1 MESKSIEDMTKLEN
15 SHFKGLIEKASDS
28 KKIELLAQWALCEFD
43 LFYSRFQVITESA
56 KTAFESRDYQASLTI
71 SEKRLSLY
79 SDSMYKLG
87 ENLSEAFSP
96 ISWDQGLWE
105 VIEEKYR
112 QLVKNRYEGD
122 LAIAYIHSVRR
133 ALLLGEWSPVEY
145 SFDVPSKAN
154 KNYSYFLFETF
165 RAETIT
171 TELLLDILSVP
182 GFNVQYRE
190 LNVDAMLAAQRVKDD
205 LDYRFSTYKIQK
217 IEVIKG
223 EFYRNRGAYI
233 VGRIVLDKLS
243 NVPLVIALLNE
254 EKGIYVDAILTS
266 ESATFNIFS
275 TTRAN
280 FHVNNEYYHEL
291 SEFLHSIIPK
301 RTLGLSYS
309 TIGFN
314 HFGKVAVME
323 ELKEELLSNDGKF
336 DFAIGFKGTVAI
348 GFQSRQSGY
357 NLKVIRNSPT
367 EQYKWGMF
375 EGVPSVLEKYS
386 RVHVINR
393 TGSMLDNIIFYRVK
407 LERIWF
413 SDALLEELLKEAS
426 ECVTLKDNFLFFRHL
441 IVQRRLTPLPVYLE
455 TSSQAESEAAVIN
468 LGHCIKNNMAA
479 NIFNKDLDARNYGVG
494 VFGGVYLFDYDALE
508 KFTEVK
514 IRTNQNQFEGE
525 EEIPD
530 WFFEDGVVFLPEE
543 IESGLRI
550 PSRSLRRLFRE
561 VHGDLLKV
569 DYYERIQEEL
579 RLGKVPSVRVY
590 PERYQIKKEVKA
602 KHYSSN

>member
-1 MESKSIEDMTKLEN
+1 MESKSIRDMTKLEN

-56 KTAFESRDYQASLTI
+56 KTAFETRDYQASLII
-71 SEKRLSLY
+71 SKKRLSLY

-87 ENLSEAFSP
+87 ENLSDAFSP
-96 ISWDQGLWE
+96 ISRDQGLWE

-112 QLVKNRYEGD
+112 QLVRNRYEGD
-122 LAIAYIHSVRR
+122 LALAYIHSVRR
-133 ALLLGEWSPVEY
+133 ALLLGEWSPVDY

-154 KNYSYFLFETF
+154 KNYSDFLFETF
-165 RAETIT
+165 HTEAIT
-171 TELLLDILSVP
+171 TDLLLDILRVP

-190 LNVDAMLAAQRVKDD
+190 LKVDAMLAAQRVKGD
-205 LDYRFSTYKIQK
+205 LDDRFSTYKIQK

-233 VGRIVLDKLS
+233 VGRIVLDNLP

-266 ESATFNIFS
+266 ESAAFNIFS

-413 SDALLEELLKEAS
+413 TNALLEELLNEAS
-426 ECVTLKDNFLFFRHL
+426 ECVTLQGNFLFFRHL

-525 EEIPD
+525 EEIPE

-561 VHGDLLKV
+561 VHGDLLQV
-569 DYYERIQEEL
+569 GYYERIQEEL
-579 RLGKVPSVRVY
+579 RVGKVPSVRVY
-590 PERYQIKKEVKA
+590 PEQYQIKKKV
-602 KHYSSN
+602 

>member
-1 MESKSIEDMTKLEN
+1 MESKSIRDMTKLEN

-56 KTAFESRDYQASLTI
+56 KTAFETRDYQASLII
-71 SEKRLSLY
+71 SKKRLSLY

-87 ENLSEAFSP
+87 ENLSDAFSP
-96 ISWDQGLWE
+96 ISRDQGLWE

-112 QLVKNRYEGD
+112 QLVRNRYEGD
-122 LAIAYIHSVRR
+122 LALAYIHSVRR
-133 ALLLGEWSPVEY
+133 ALLLGEWSPIDY

-154 KNYSYFLFETF
+154 KNYSDFLFETF
-165 RAETIT
+165 HTEAIT
-171 TELLLDILSVP
+171 TDLLLDILRVP

-190 LNVDAMLAAQRVKDD
+190 LKVDAMLAAQRVKGD
-205 LDYRFSTYKIQK
+205 LDDRFSTYKIQK

-233 VGRIVLDKLS
+233 VGRIVLDNLS

-266 ESATFNIFS
+266 ESAAFNIFS

-413 SDALLEELLKEAS
+413 TNALLEELLNEAS
-426 ECVTLKDNFLFFRHL
+426 ECVTLQGNFLFFRHL

-525 EEIPD
+525 EEIPE

-561 VHGDLLKV
+561 VHGDLLQV
-569 DYYERIQEEL
+569 GYYERIQEEL
-579 RLGKVPSVRVY
+579 RVGKVPSVRVY
-590 PERYQIKKEVKA
+590 PEQYQIKKKV
-602 KHYSSN
+602 

>member
-1 MESKSIEDMTKLEN
+1 MTKLEN

-56 KTAFESRDYQASLTI
+56 KTAFETRDYQASLII
-71 SEKRLSLY
+71 SKKRLSLY

-87 ENLSEAFSP
+87 ENLSDAFSP
-96 ISWDQGLWE
+96 ISRDQGLWE

-112 QLVKNRYEGD
+112 QLVRNRYEGD
-122 LAIAYIHSVRR
+122 LALAYIHSVRR
-133 ALLLGEWSPVEY
+133 ALLLGEWSPVDY

-154 KNYSYFLFETF
+154 KNYSDFLFETF
-165 RAETIT
+165 HTEAIT
-171 TELLLDILSVP
+171 TDLLLDILRVP

-190 LNVDAMLAAQRVKDD
+190 LKVDAMLAAQRVKGD
-205 LDYRFSTYKIQK
+205 LDDRFSTYKIQK

-233 VGRIVLDKLS
+233 VGRIVLDNLS

-266 ESATFNIFS
+266 ESAAFNIFS

-375 EGVPSVLEKYS
+375 EGVSSVLEKYS

-413 SDALLEELLKEAS
+413 TNALLEELLNEAS
-426 ECVTLKDNFLFFRHL
+426 ECVTLQGNFLFFRHL

-525 EEIPD
+525 EEIPE

-561 VHGDLLKV
+561 VHGDLLQV
-569 DYYERIQEEL
+569 DYYERIQDEL
-579 RLGKVPSVRVY
+579 RVGKVPSVRVY
-590 PERYQIKKEVKA
+590 PERYQIKKKV
-602 KHYSSN
+602 

>member
-1 MESKSIEDMTKLEN
+1 MTKLEN

-56 KTAFESRDYQASLTI
+56 KTAFETRDYQASLTI
-71 SEKRLSLY
+71 SKKRLSLY

-87 ENLSEAFSP
+87 ENLSDAFSP
-96 ISWDQGLWE
+96 ISRDQGLWE

-112 QLVKNRYEGD
+112 QLVRNRYEGD
-122 LAIAYIHSVRR
+122 LALAYIHSVRR
-133 ALLLGEWSPVEY
+133 ALLLGEWSPVDY

-154 KNYSYFLFETF
+154 KNYSDFLFETF
-165 RAETIT
+165 HTEAIT
-171 TELLLDILSVP
+171 TDLLLDVLRVP

-190 LNVDAMLAAQRVKDD
+190 LKVDAMLAAQRVKGD
-205 LDYRFSTYKIQK
+205 LDDRFSTYKIQK

-233 VGRIVLDKLS
+233 VGRIVLDNLS

-266 ESATFNIFS
+266 ESAAFNIFS

-301 RTLGLSYS
+301 RSLGLAYS

-413 SDALLEELLKEAS
+413 TNALLEELLNEAS
-426 ECVTLKDNFLFFRHL
+426 ECVTLQGNFLFFRHL

-525 EEIPD
+525 EEIPE

-550 PSRSLRRLFRE
+550 PSRSLRRLFSE
-561 VHGDLLKV
+561 VHGDLLQV
-569 DYYERIQEEL
+569 GYYERIQDEL
-579 RLGKVPSVRVY
+579 RVGKVPSVRVY
-590 PERYQIKKEVKA
+590 PERYQIKKKV
-602 KHYSSN
+602 

>member
-1 MESKSIEDMTKLEN
+1 MTKLEN

-28 KKIELLAQWALCEFD
+28 KKIELLAQWTLCEFD

-56 KTAFESRDYQASLTI
+56 KTAFETRDYQASLII
-71 SEKRLSLY
+71 SKKRLSLY

-87 ENLSEAFSP
+87 ENLSDAFSP
-96 ISWDQGLWE
+96 ISRDQGLWE

-112 QLVKNRYEGD
+112 QLVRNRYEGD
-122 LAIAYIHSVRR
+122 LALAYIHSVRR
-133 ALLLGEWSPVEY
+133 ALLLGEWSPVDY

-154 KNYSYFLFETF
+154 KNYSDFLFETF
-165 RAETIT
+165 HTEAIT
-171 TELLLDILSVP
+171 TDLLLDILRVP

-190 LNVDAMLAAQRVKDD
+190 LKVDAMLAAQRVKGD
-205 LDYRFSTYKIQK
+205 LDDRFSTYKIQK

-233 VGRIVLDKLS
+233 VGRIVLDNLS

-266 ESATFNIFS
+266 ESAAFNIFS

-413 SDALLEELLKEAS
+413 TNTLLEELLNEAS
-426 ECVTLKDNFLFFRHL
+426 ECVTLQGNFLFFRHL

-525 EEIPD
+525 EEIPE

-561 VHGDLLKV
+561 VHGDLLQV
-569 DYYERIQEEL
+569 GYYERIQDEL
-579 RLGKVPSVRVY
+579 RVGKVPSVRVY
-590 PERYQIKKEVKA
+590 PEQYQIKKKV
-602 KHYSSN
+602 

>member
-1 MESKSIEDMTKLEN
+1 MESKSIRDMTKLEN

-56 KTAFESRDYQASLTI
+56 KTAFETRDYQASLII
-71 SEKRLSLY
+71 SKKRLSLY

-87 ENLSEAFSP
+87 ENLSDAFSP
-96 ISWDQGLWE
+96 ISRDQGLWE

-112 QLVKNRYEGD
+112 QLVRNRYEGD
-122 LAIAYIHSVRR
+122 LALAYIHSVRR
-133 ALLLGEWSPVEY
+133 ALLLGEWSPVDY

-154 KNYSYFLFETF
+154 KNYSDFLFETF
-165 RAETIT
+165 HTEAIT
-171 TELLLDILSVP
+171 TDLLLDILRVP

-190 LNVDAMLAAQRVKDD
+190 LKVDAMLAAQRVKGD
-205 LDYRFSTYKIQK
+205 LDDRFSTYKIQK

-233 VGRIVLDKLS
+233 VGRIVLDNLS

-266 ESATFNIFS
+266 ESAAFNIFS

-413 SDALLEELLKEAS
+413 TNALLEELLNEAS
-426 ECVTLKDNFLFFRHL
+426 ECVTLQGNFLFFRHL

-525 EEIPD
+525 EEIPE

-561 VHGDLLKV
+561 VHGDLLQV
-569 DYYERIQEEL
+569 GYYERIQDEL
-579 RLGKVPSVRVY
+579 RVGKVPSVRVY
-590 PERYQIKKEVKA
+590 PERYQIKKKV
-602 KHYSSN
+602 

>member
-1 MESKSIEDMTKLEN
+1 MESKSIRDMIKLEN

-56 KTAFESRDYQASLTI
+56 KTAFETRDYQASLII
-71 SEKRLSLY
+71 SKKRLSLY

-87 ENLSEAFSP
+87 ENLSDAFSP
-96 ISWDQGLWE
+96 ISRDQGLWE

-112 QLVKNRYEGD
+112 QLVRNRYEGD
-122 LAIAYIHSVRR
+122 LALAYIHSVRR
-133 ALLLGEWSPVEY
+133 ALLLGEWSPVDY

-154 KNYSYFLFETF
+154 KNYSDFLFETF
-165 RAETIT
+165 HTEAIT
-171 TELLLDILSVP
+171 TDLLLDILRVP

-190 LNVDAMLAAQRVKDD
+190 LKVDAMLAAQRVKGD
-205 LDYRFSTYKIQK
+205 LDDRFSTYKIQK

-233 VGRIVLDKLS
+233 VGRIVLDNLS

-266 ESATFNIFS
+266 ESAAFNIFS

-413 SDALLEELLKEAS
+413 TNALLEELLNEAS
-426 ECVTLKDNFLFFRHL
+426 ECVTLQGNFLFFRHL

-525 EEIPD
+525 EEIPE

-561 VHGDLLKV
+561 VHGDLLQV
-569 DYYERIQEEL
+569 GYYERIQDEL
-579 RLGKVPSVRVY
+579 RVGKVPSVRVY
-590 PERYQIKKEVKA
+590 PERYQIKKKV
-602 KHYSSN
+602 

>member
-1 MESKSIEDMTKLEN
+1 MESKSIRDMTKLEN

-56 KTAFESRDYQASLTI
+56 KTAFETRDYQASLII
-71 SEKRLSLY
+71 SKKRLSLY

-87 ENLSEAFSP
+87 ENLSDAFSP
-96 ISWDQGLWE
+96 ISRDQGLWE

-112 QLVKNRYEGD
+112 QLVRNRYEGD
-122 LAIAYIHSVRR
+122 LALAYIHSVRR
-133 ALLLGEWSPVEY
+133 ALLLGEWSPVDY

-154 KNYSYFLFETF
+154 KNYSDFLFETF
-165 RAETIT
+165 HTEAIT
-171 TELLLDILSVP
+171 TDLLLDILRVP

-190 LNVDAMLAAQRVKDD
+190 LKVDAMLAAQRVKAD
-205 LDYRFSTYKIQK
+205 LDDRFSTYKIHK

-233 VGRIVLDKLS
+233 VGRIVLDNHSK
-243 NVPLVIALLNE
+243 VPLVIALLND

-301 RTLGLSYS
+301 RSLGLAYS

-413 SDALLEELLKEAS
+413 TNALLEELLNEAS
-426 ECVTLKDNFLFFRHL
+426 ECVTLQGNFLFFRHL

-525 EEIPD
+525 EEIPE

-561 VHGDLLKV
+561 VHGDLLQV
-569 DYYERIQEEL
+569 GYYERIQDEL
-579 RLGKVPSVRVY
+579 RVGKVPSVRVY
-590 PERYQIKKEVKA
+590 PERYQIKKKV
-602 KHYSSN
+602 

>member
-1 MESKSIEDMTKLEN
+1 MESKSIRDMTKLEN

-56 KTAFESRDYQASLTI
+56 KTAFETRDYQASLII
-71 SEKRLSLY
+71 SKKRLSLY

-87 ENLSEAFSP
+87 ENLSDAFSP
-96 ISWDQGLWE
+96 ISRDQGLWE

-112 QLVKNRYEGD
+112 QLVRNRYEGD
-122 LAIAYIHSVRR
+122 LALAYIHSVRR
-133 ALLLGEWSPVEY
+133 ALLLGEWSPVDY

-154 KNYSYFLFETF
+154 KNYSDFLFETF
-165 RAETIT
+165 HTEAIT
-171 TELLLDILSVP
+171 TDLLLDILRVP

-190 LNVDAMLAAQRVKDD
+190 LKVDAMLAAQRVKGD
-205 LDYRFSTYKIQK
+205 LDDRFSTYKIQK

-233 VGRIVLDKLS
+233 VGRIVLDNLS

-266 ESATFNIFS
+266 ESAAFNIFS

-413 SDALLEELLKEAS
+413 TNALLEELLNEAS
-426 ECVTLKDNFLFFRHL
+426 ECVTLQGNFLFFRHL

-525 EEIPD
+525 EEIPE

-561 VHGDLLKV
+561 VHGDLLQV
-569 DYYERIQEEL
+569 GYYEKIQDEL
-579 RLGKVPSVRVY
+579 RMGKVPSVRVY
-590 PERYQIKKEVKA
+590 PERYQIKKKV
-602 KHYSSN
+602 

>member
-1 MESKSIEDMTKLEN
+1 MTKLEN

-56 KTAFESRDYQASLTI
+56 KTAFETRDYQASLII
-71 SEKRLSLY
+71 SKKRLSLY

-87 ENLSEAFSP
+87 ENLSDAFSP
-96 ISWDQGLWE
+96 ISRDQGLWE

-112 QLVKNRYEGD
+112 QLVRNRYEGD
-122 LAIAYIHSVRR
+122 LALAYIHSVRR
-133 ALLLGEWSPVEY
+133 ALLLGEWSPVDY

-154 KNYSYFLFETF
+154 KNYSDFLFETF
-165 RAETIT
+165 HTEAIT
-171 TELLLDILSVP
+171 TDLLLDILRVP

-190 LNVDAMLAAQRVKDD
+190 LKVDAMLAAQRVKGD
-205 LDYRFSTYKIQK
+205 LDEKFSTYKIQK

-233 VGRIVLDKLS
+233 VGRIVLDNLS

-266 ESATFNIFS
+266 ESAAFNIFS

-348 GFQSRQSGY
+348 GFQSSQSGY

-413 SDALLEELLKEAS
+413 TNALLEELLNEAS
-426 ECVTLKDNFLFFRHL
+426 ECVTLQGNFLFFRHL

-525 EEIPD
+525 EEIPE

-561 VHGDLLKV
+561 VHGDLLQV
-569 DYYERIQEEL
+569 GYYERIQEEL
-579 RLGKVPSVRVY
+579 RVGKVPSVRVY
-590 PERYQIKKEVKA
+590 PEQYQIKKKV
-602 KHYSSN
+602 

>member
-1 MESKSIEDMTKLEN
+1 MTKLEN

-56 KTAFESRDYQASLTI
+56 KTAFETRDYQASLII
-71 SEKRLSLY
+71 SKKRLSLY

-87 ENLSEAFSP
+87 ENLSDAFSP
-96 ISWDQGLWE
+96 ISRDQGLWE

-112 QLVKNRYEGD
+112 QLVRNRYEGD
-122 LAIAYIHSVRR
+122 LALAYIHSVRR
-133 ALLLGEWSPVEY
+133 ALLLGEWSPVDY

-154 KNYSYFLFETF
+154 KNYSDFLFETF
-165 RAETIT
+165 HTEAIT
-171 TELLLDILSVP
+171 TDLLLDILRVP

-190 LNVDAMLAAQRVKDD
+190 LKVDAMLAAQRVKGD
-205 LDYRFSTYKIQK
+205 LDDRFSTYKIQK

-233 VGRIVLDKLS
+233 VGRIVLDNLS

-266 ESATFNIFS
+266 ESAAFNIFS

-413 SDALLEELLKEAS
+413 TNALLEELLNEAS
-426 ECVTLKDNFLFFRHL
+426 ECVTLQGNFLFFRHL

-514 IRTNQNQFEGE
+514 IRTNQNQYEGE
-525 EEIPD
+525 EEIPE

-561 VHGDLLKV
+561 VHGDLLQV
-569 DYYERIQEEL
+569 GYYERIQEEL
-579 RLGKVPSVRVY
+579 RVGKVPSVRVY
-590 PERYQIKKEVKA
+590 PEQYQIKKKV
-602 KHYSSN
+602 

>member
-1 MESKSIEDMTKLEN
+1 MTKLEN

-56 KTAFESRDYQASLTI
+56 KTAFETRDYQASLTI
-71 SEKRLSLY
+71 SKKRLSLY

-87 ENLSEAFSP
+87 ENLSDAFSP
-96 ISWDQGLWE
+96 ISRDQGLWE

-112 QLVKNRYEGD
+112 QLVRNRYEGD
-122 LAIAYIHSVRR
+122 LALAYIHSVRR
-133 ALLLGEWSPVEY
+133 ALLLGEWSPVDY

-154 KNYSYFLFETF
+154 KNYSDFLFETF
-165 RAETIT
+165 HTEAIT
-171 TELLLDILSVP
+171 TDLLLDILRVP

-190 LNVDAMLAAQRVKDD
+190 LKVDAMLAAQRVKGD
-205 LDYRFSTYKIQK
+205 LDDRFSTHKIQK

-233 VGRIVLDKLS
+233 VGRIVLDNLS

-266 ESATFNIFS
+266 ESAAFNIFS

-413 SDALLEELLKEAS
+413 TNALLEELLNEAS
-426 ECVTLKDNFLFFRHL
+426 ECVTLQGNFLFFRHL

-525 EEIPD
+525 EEIPE

-561 VHGDLLKV
+561 VHGDLLQV
-569 DYYERIQEEL
+569 GYYERIQEEL
-579 RLGKVPSVRVY
+579 RVGKVPSVRVY
-590 PERYQIKKEVKA
+590 PEQYQIKKKV
-602 KHYSSN
+602 

>member
-1 MESKSIEDMTKLEN
+1 MTQSDN
-15 SHFKGLIEKASDS
+15 THFKGLIEKASVS
-28 KKIELLAQWALCEFD
+28 KKIDLLAQWALWEFD
-43 LFYSRFQVITESA
+43 LFYSSFKTITESA
-56 KTAFESRDYQASLTI
+56 KTAFETREYQASLTI
-71 SEKRLSLY
+71 SRKRLSLY
-79 SDSMYKLG
+79 SDSMFKLG
-87 ENLSEAFSP
+87 EKLADAFSP
-96 ISWDQGLWE
+96 ISRDQALWE

-112 QLVKNRYEGD
+112 QLVRNRYEGD
-122 LAIAYIHSVRR
+122 LALAYIHSVRR
-133 ALLLGEWSPVEY
+133 SLFLGEWSPVAY
-145 SFDVPSKAN
+145 SFDTPSKAN
-154 KNYSYFLFETF
+154 TNFSNFLFETF
-165 RAETIT
+165 QTELIT
-171 TELLLDILSVP
+171 TDLLIDILRVP

-190 LNVDAMLAAQRVKDD
+190 LKVDAMLAAQRVKAD
-205 LDYRFSTYKIQK
+205 LDDRFSTYKIQK

-233 VGRIVLDKLS
+233 VGRIVLDNQSK
-243 NVPLVIALLNE
+243 VPLVIALLND

-301 RTLGLSYS
+301 RSLGLAYS

-413 SDALLEELLKEAS
+413 TNALLEELLNEAS
-426 ECVTLKDNFLFFRHL
+426 ECVTLQGNFLFFRHL

-525 EEIPD
+525 EEIPE

-561 VHGDLLKV
+561 VHGDLLQV
-569 DYYERIQEEL
+569 GYYERIQDEL
-579 RLGKVPSVRVY
+579 RVGKVPSVRVY
-590 PERYQIKKEVKA
+590 PERYQIKKKV
-602 KHYSSN
+602 

>member
-1 MESKSIEDMTKLEN
+1 MTKLEN

-56 KTAFESRDYQASLTI
+56 KTAFETRDYQASLII
-71 SEKRLSLY
+71 SKKRLSLY

-87 ENLSEAFSP
+87 ENLSDAFSP
-96 ISWDQGLWE
+96 ISRDQGLWE

-112 QLVKNRYEGD
+112 QLVRNRYEGD
-122 LAIAYIHSVRR
+122 LALAYIHSVRR
-133 ALLLGEWSPVEY
+133 ALLLGEWSPVDY

-154 KNYSYFLFETF
+154 KNYSDFLFETF
-165 RAETIT
+165 HTEAIT
-171 TELLLDILSVP
+171 TDLLLDILRVP

-190 LNVDAMLAAQRVKDD
+190 LKVDAMLAAQRVKGD
-205 LDYRFSTYKIQK
+205 LDDRFSTYKIQK

-233 VGRIVLDKLS
+233 VGRIVLDNLS

-266 ESATFNIFS
+266 ESAAFNIFS

-301 RTLGLSYS
+301 RSLGLAYS

-413 SDALLEELLKEAS
+413 TNALLEELLNEAS
-426 ECVTLKDNFLFFRHL
+426 ECVTLQGNFLFFRHL

-525 EEIPD
+525 EEIPE

-569 DYYERIQEEL
+569 DYYENIQYEL
-579 RLGKVPSVRVY
+579 RVGKVPSVRVY
-590 PERYQIKKEVKA
+590 PERYQIKKKV
-602 KHYSSN
+602 

>member
-1 MESKSIEDMTKLEN
+1 MTQSEN
-15 SHFKGLIEKASDS
+15 THFKGLIEKASDS
-28 KKIELLAQWALCEFD
+28 KKIDLLAQWALCEFD
-43 LFYSRFQVITESA
+43 LFYSSFQTITESA
-56 KTAFESRDYQASLTI
+56 KTAFETRDYQASLTI
-71 SEKRLSLY
+71 SRKRLSLY
-79 SDSMYKLG
+79 SDSMFKLG
-87 ENLSEAFSP
+87 EKLADAFSP
-96 ISWDQGLWE
+96 ISRDQALWE

-112 QLVKNRYEGD
+112 QLVRNRYEGD
-122 LAIAYIHSVRR
+122 LALAYIHSVRR
-133 ALLLGEWSPVEY
+133 SLFLGEWSPVAY
-145 SFDVPSKAN
+145 SFDTPSKAN
-154 KNYSYFLFETF
+154 TNFSNFLFETF
-165 RAETIT
+165 QTELIT
-171 TELLLDILSVP
+171 TDLLIDILRVP
-182 GFNVQYRE
+182 GFKVQYRE
-190 LNVDAMLAAQRVKDD
+190 LKVDAMLAAQRVKAD
-205 LDYRFSTYKIQK
+205 LDDRFSTFKIQK

-233 VGRIVLDKLS
+233 VGRIVLDNQSK
-243 NVPLVIALLNE
+243 VPLVIALLND

-301 RTLGLSYS
+301 RSLGLAYS

-323 ELKEELLSNDGKF
+323 ELKEELLSTDGKL

-348 GFQSRQSGY
+348 GFQSTQSGY
-357 NLKVIRNSPT
+357 NLKVIRNTPT
-367 EQYKWGMF
+367 EQYKWGVF
-375 EGVPSVLEKYS
+375 EGVPSVLEKYG

-407 LERIWF
+407 LERAWF
-413 SDALLEELLKEAS
+413 TNALLQELLNDAS
-426 ECVTLKDNFLFFRHL
+426 ECVTLQGESLFFRHL
-441 IVQRRLTPLPVYLE
+441 IVQSKLIPLPVYLE
-455 TSSQAESEAAVIN
+455 NSSQAESEAAIIN

-508 KFTEVK
+508 QFTEVK

-525 EEIPD
+525 EDIPE
-530 WFFEDGVVFLPEE
+530 WFFEDGVIFLPEE

-550 PSRSLRRLFRE
+550 PNRSLRQLFRE
-561 VHGDLLKV
+561 VHGDLLQV
-569 DYYERIQEEL
+569 DYYERIQDEL
-579 RLGKVPSVRVY
+579 GVGKVPSVRVY
-590 PERYQIKKEVKA
+590 PERYQI
-602 KHYSSN
+602 S

>member
-1 MESKSIEDMTKLEN
+1 MTKLEN

-28 KKIELLAQWALCEFD
+28 KKIELLAQWTLCEFD

-56 KTAFESRDYQASLTI
+56 KTAFETRDYQASLII
-71 SEKRLSLY
+71 SKKRLSLY

-87 ENLSEAFSP
+87 ENLSDAFSP
-96 ISWDQGLWE
+96 ISRDQGIWE

-112 QLVKNRYEGD
+112 QLVRNRYEGD
-122 LAIAYIHSVRR
+122 LALAYIHSVRR
-133 ALLLGEWSPVEY
+133 ALLLGEWSPVDY

-154 KNYSYFLFETF
+154 KNYSDFLFETF
-165 RAETIT
+165 HTEAIT
-171 TELLLDILSVP
+171 TDLLLDILRVP
-182 GFNVQYRE
+182 GFNVQYRA
-190 LNVDAMLAAQRVKDD
+190 LKVDAMLAAQRVKGD
-205 LDYRFSTYKIQK
+205 LDDRFSTYKIQK

-233 VGRIVLDKLS
+233 VGRIVLDNLS

-266 ESATFNIFS
+266 ESVAFNIFS

-413 SDALLEELLKEAS
+413 TNALLEELLNEAS
-426 ECVTLKDNFLFFRHL
+426 ECVTLQGNFLFFRHL

-525 EEIPD
+525 EEIPE

-569 DYYERIQEEL
+569 DYYEKIQDEL
-579 RLGKVPSVRVY
+579 RVGKVPSVRVY
-590 PERYQIKKEVKA
+590 PEQYQIKKKV
-602 KHYSSN
+602 

>member
-1 MESKSIEDMTKLEN
+1 MISYMTQSEN
-15 SHFKGLIEKASDS
+15 THFKGLIEKAPDS
-28 KKIELLAQWALCEFD
+28 KKIDLLAQWALSEFD
-43 LFYSRFQVITESA
+43 LFYSSFKTITESA
-56 KTAFESRDYQASLTI
+56 KTAFETREYQASLTI
-71 SEKRLSLY
+71 SRKRLSLY
-79 SDSMYKLG
+79 SDSMFKLG
-87 ENLSEAFSP
+87 EKLADAFSP
-96 ISWDQGLWE
+96 ISRDQALWE

-112 QLVKNRYEGD
+112 QLVRNRYEGD
-122 LAIAYIHSVRR
+122 LALAYIHSVRR
-133 ALLLGEWSPVEY
+133 SLFLGEWSPVAY
-145 SFDVPSKAN
+145 SFDTPNKAN
-154 KNYSYFLFETF
+154 TNFSNFLFETF
-165 RAETIT
+165 QTELIT
-171 TELLLDILSVP
+171 TDLLINILRVP
-182 GFNVQYRE
+182 GFKVQYRE
-190 LNVDAMLAAQRVKDD
+190 LKVDAMLAAQRVKVD
-205 LDYRFSTYKIQK
+205 LDDRFSTYKIHK

-223 EFYRNRGAYI
+223 ECYRNRGAYI
-233 VGRIVLDKLS
+233 VGRIVLDNHSK
-243 NVPLVIALLNE
+243 VPLVIALLND

-266 ESATFNIFS
+266 ESAAFNIFS

-301 RTLGLSYS
+301 RSLGLSYS

-413 SDALLEELLKEAS
+413 TNALLEELLNEAS
-426 ECVTLKDNFLFFRHL
+426 ECVTLQGNFLFFRHL

-514 IRTNQNQFEGE
+514 VRTNQNQFEGE
-525 EEIPD
+525 EEIPE

-561 VHGDLLKV
+561 VHGDLLQV
-569 DYYERIQEEL
+569 DYYERIQDEL
-579 RLGKVPSVRVY
+579 RVGKVPSVRVY
-590 PERYQIKKEVKA
+590 PERYQIKKKV
-602 KHYSSN
+602 

>member
-1 MESKSIEDMTKLEN
+1 MTKLEN

-56 KTAFESRDYQASLTI
+56 KTAFETRDYQASLII
-71 SEKRLSLY
+71 SKKRLSLY

-87 ENLSEAFSP
+87 ENLSDAFSP
-96 ISWDQGLWE
+96 ISRDQGLWE

-112 QLVKNRYEGD
+112 QLVRNRYEGD
-122 LAIAYIHSVRR
+122 LALAYIHSVRR
-133 ALLLGEWSPVEY
+133 ALLLGEWSPVDY

-154 KNYSYFLFETF
+154 KNYSDFLFETF
-165 RAETIT
+165 HTEAIT
-171 TELLLDILSVP
+171 TDLLLDILRVP

-190 LNVDAMLAAQRVKDD
+190 LKVDAMLAAQRVKAD
-205 LDYRFSTYKIQK
+205 LDDRFSTYKIQK

-233 VGRIVLDKLS
+233 VGRIVLDNQSK
-243 NVPLVIALLNE
+243 VPLVIALLND

-301 RTLGLSYS
+301 RSLGLAYS

-413 SDALLEELLKEAS
+413 TNALLEELLNEAS
-426 ECVTLKDNFLFFRHL
+426 ECVTLQGNFLFFRHL

-525 EEIPD
+525 EEIPE

-561 VHGDLLKV
+561 VHGDLLQV
-569 DYYERIQEEL
+569 GYCERIQYDL
-579 RLGKVPSVRVY
+579 RVGKVPSVRVY
-590 PERYQIKKEVKA
+590 PERYQIKKKV
-602 KHYSSN
+602 

>member
-1 MESKSIEDMTKLEN
+1 MESKSIRDMTKLEN

-56 KTAFESRDYQASLTI
+56 KTAFETRDYQASLII
-71 SEKRLSLY
+71 SKKRLSLY

-87 ENLSEAFSP
+87 ENLSDAFSP
-96 ISWDQGLWE
+96 ISRDQGLWE

-112 QLVKNRYEGD
+112 QLVRNRYEGD
-122 LAIAYIHSVRR
+122 LALAYIHSVRR
-133 ALLLGEWSPVEY
+133 ALLLGEWSPVDY

-154 KNYSYFLFETF
+154 KNYSDFLFETF
-165 RAETIT
+165 HTEAIT
-171 TELLLDILSVP
+171 TDLLLDILRVP

-190 LNVDAMLAAQRVKDD
+190 LKVDAMLAAQRVKGD
-205 LDYRFSTYKIQK
+205 LDDRFSTYKIQK

-233 VGRIVLDKLS
+233 VGRIVLDNLS

-266 ESATFNIFS
+266 ESAAFNIFS

-375 EGVPSVLEKYS
+375 EGVPSVLKKYS

-413 SDALLEELLKEAS
+413 TNALLEELLNEAS
-426 ECVTLKDNFLFFRHL
+426 ECVTLQGNFLFFRHL

-525 EEIPD
+525 EEIPE

-561 VHGDLLKV
+561 VHGDLLQV
-569 DYYERIQEEL
+569 GYYERIQDEL
-579 RLGKVPSVRVY
+579 RVGKVPSVRVY
-590 PERYQIKKEVKA
+590 PEQYQIIKKV
-602 KHYSSN
+602 

>member
-1 MESKSIEDMTKLEN
+1 MESKSIRDMTKLEN

-56 KTAFESRDYQASLTI
+56 KTAFETRDYQASLII
-71 SEKRLSLY
+71 SKKRLSLY

-87 ENLSEAFSP
+87 ENLSDAFSP
-96 ISWDQGLWE
+96 ISRDQGLWE

-112 QLVKNRYEGD
+112 QLVRNRYEGD
-122 LAIAYIHSVRR
+122 LALAYIHSVRR
-133 ALLLGEWSPVEY
+133 ALLLGEWSPVDY

-154 KNYSYFLFETF
+154 KNYSDFLFETF
-165 RAETIT
+165 HTEAIT
-171 TELLLDILSVP
+171 TDLLLDILRVP

-190 LNVDAMLAAQRVKDD
+190 LKVDAMLAAQRVKGD
-205 LDYRFSTYKIQK
+205 LDDRFSTYKIQK

-233 VGRIVLDKLS
+233 VGRIVLDNLS

-266 ESATFNIFS
+266 ESAAFNIFS

-413 SDALLEELLKEAS
+413 TSALLEELLNEAS
-426 ECVTLKDNFLFFRHL
+426 ECVTLQGNFLFFRHL

-525 EEIPD
+525 EEIPE

-561 VHGDLLKV
+561 VHGDLLQV
-569 DYYERIQEEL
+569 DYYEKIQNEL
-579 RLGKVPSVRVY
+579 RVGKVPSVRVY
-590 PERYQIKKEVKA
+590 PERYQIKKKV
-602 KHYSSN
+602 

>member
-1 MESKSIEDMTKLEN
+1 LESKSIRDMTKLES
-15 SHFKGLIEKASDS
+15 SHFKSLIEKASDS
-28 KKIELLAQWALCEFD
+28 KKIELLAQWTLCEFD
-43 LFYSRFQVITESA
+43 LFYSRFQGITESA
-56 KTAFESRDYQASLTI
+56 RTAFETRDYKASLII
-71 SEKRLSLY
+71 SKKRLSLY

-87 ENLSEAFSP
+87 ENLSDAFSP
-96 ISWDQGLWE
+96 ISRDQGLWE

-112 QLVKNRYEGD
+112 QLVRNRYEGD
-122 LAIAYIHSVRR
+122 LALAYIHSVRR
-133 ALLLGEWSPVEY
+133 ALLLGEWSPVDY

-154 KNYSYFLFETF
+154 KNYSDFLFETF
-165 RAETIT
+165 HTEAIT
-171 TELLLDILSVP
+171 TDLLLDILRVP

-190 LNVDAMLAAQRVKDD
+190 LKVDAMLAAQRVKGD
-205 LDYRFSTYKIQK
+205 LDDRFSTYKIQK

-233 VGRIVLDKLS
+233 VGRIVLDNLL

-266 ESATFNIFS
+266 ESAAFNIFS

-413 SDALLEELLKEAS
+413 TNALLEELLNEAS
-426 ECVTLKDNFLFFRHL
+426 ECVTLQGNFLFFRHL

-525 EEIPD
+525 EEIPE

-561 VHGDLLKV
+561 VHGDLLNV
-569 DYYERIQEEL
+569 DYYENIQNEL
-579 RLGKVPSVRVY
+579 RVGKVPSVRVY
-590 PERYQIKKEVKA
+590 PEQYQIKKKV
-602 KHYSSN
+602 

>member
-1 MESKSIEDMTKLEN
+1 MTQSEN
-15 SHFKGLIEKASDS
+15 THFKGLIEKASDS
-28 KKIELLAQWALCEFD
+28 KKIDLLAQWALWEFD
-43 LFYSRFQVITESA
+43 LFYSSFKTITESA
-56 KTAFESRDYQASLTI
+56 KTAFETRDYQASLTI
-71 SEKRLSLY
+71 SRKRLSLY
-79 SDSMYKLG
+79 SDSMFKLG
-87 ENLSEAFSP
+87 EKLADAFSP
-96 ISWDQGLWE
+96 ISRDQALWE

-112 QLVKNRYEGD
+112 QLVRNRYEGD
-122 LAIAYIHSVRR
+122 LALAYIHSVRR
-133 ALLLGEWSPVEY
+133 SLFLGEWSPVAY
-145 SFDVPSKAN
+145 SFDTPSKAN
-154 KNYSYFLFETF
+154 TNFSNFLFETF
-165 RAETIT
+165 QTELIT
-171 TELLLDILSVP
+171 TDLLIDILRVP

-190 LNVDAMLAAQRVKDD
+190 LKVDAMLAAQRVKAD
-205 LDYRFSTYKIQK
+205 LDDRFSTYKIQR

-233 VGRIVLDKLS
+233 VGRIVLDNQSK
-243 NVPLVIALLNE
+243 VPLVIALLND

-301 RTLGLSYS
+301 RSLGLAYS

-323 ELKEELLSNDGKF
+323 ELKEELLSTDGKL

-348 GFQSRQSGY
+348 GFQSPQSGY
-357 NLKVIRNSPT
+357 NLKVIRNTPT
-367 EQYKWGMF
+367 EQYKWGVF
-375 EGVPSVLEKYS
+375 EGVPSVLEKYG

-407 LERIWF
+407 LERAWF
-413 SDALLEELLKEAS
+413 TNALLQELLNDAS
-426 ECVTLKDNFLFFRHL
+426 ECVTLQGESLFFRHL
-441 IVQRRLTPLPVYLE
+441 IVQSKLIPLPVYLE
-455 TSSQAESEAAVIN
+455 NSSQAESEAAIIN

-508 KFTEVK
+508 QFTEVK

-525 EEIPD
+525 EDIPE
-530 WFFEDGVVFLPEE
+530 WFFEDGVIFLPEE

-550 PSRSLRRLFRE
+550 PNRSLRQLFRE
-561 VHGDLLKV
+561 VHGDLLQV
-569 DYYERIQEEL
+569 DYYERIQDEL
-579 RLGKVPSVRVY
+579 CVGKVPSVRVY
-590 PERYQIKKEVKA
+590 PERYQI
-602 KHYSSN
+602 N

>member
-1 MESKSIEDMTKLEN
+1 MESKSIRDMTKLEN

-28 KKIELLAQWALCEFD
+28 KKIELLAQWTLCEFD

-56 KTAFESRDYQASLTI
+56 KTAFETRDYQASLII
-71 SEKRLSLY
+71 SKKRLSLY

-87 ENLSEAFSP
+87 ENLSDAFSP
-96 ISWDQGLWE
+96 ISRDQGLWE

-112 QLVKNRYEGD
+112 QLVRNRYEGD
-122 LAIAYIHSVRR
+122 LALAYIHSVRR
-133 ALLLGEWSPVEY
+133 ALLLGEWSPVDY

-154 KNYSYFLFETF
+154 KNYSDFLFETF
-165 RAETIT
+165 HTEAIT
-171 TELLLDILSVP
+171 TDLLLDILRVP
-182 GFNVQYRE
+182 EFNVQYRE
-190 LNVDAMLAAQRVKDD
+190 LKVDAMLAAQRVKGD
-205 LDYRFSTYKIQK
+205 LDDRLSTYKIQK

-233 VGRIVLDKLS
+233 VGRIILDNLS

-375 EGVPSVLEKYS
+375 EGVSSVLEKYS
-386 RVHVINR
+386 RIHVINR

-413 SDALLEELLKEAS
+413 TSSLEEELLTEAS
-426 ECVTLKDNFLFFRHL
+426 ECVTLQGDSLFFRHL

-525 EEIPD
+525 EEIPE

-569 DYYERIQEEL
+569 DYYENIQNEL
-579 RLGKVPSVRVY
+579 RVGKVPSVRVY
-590 PERYQIKKEVKA
+590 PERYQIKKKV
-602 KHYSSN
+602 

>member
-1 MESKSIEDMTKLEN
+1 MESKSIRDMTKLEN

-56 KTAFESRDYQASLTI
+56 KTAFETRDYQASLII
-71 SEKRLSLY
+71 SKKRLSLY

-87 ENLSEAFSP
+87 ENLSDAFSP
-96 ISWDQGLWE
+96 ISRDQGLWE

-112 QLVKNRYEGD
+112 QLVRNRYEGD
-122 LAIAYIHSVRR
+122 LALAYIHSVRR
-133 ALLLGEWSPVEY
+133 ALLLGEWSPVDY

-154 KNYSYFLFETF
+154 KNYSDFLFETF
-165 RAETIT
+165 HTEAIT
-171 TELLLDILSVP
+171 TDLLLDILRVP

-190 LNVDAMLAAQRVKDD
+190 LKVDAMLAAQRVKVD
-205 LDYRFSTYKIQK
+205 LDDRFSTYKIQK

-233 VGRIVLDKLS
+233 VGRIVLDNHSK
-243 NVPLVIALLNE
+243 VPLVIALLND

-280 FHVNNEYYHEL
+280 FHVNNDYYHEL

-301 RTLGLSYS
+301 RSLGLAYS

-413 SDALLEELLKEAS
+413 TNALLEELLNEAS
-426 ECVTLKDNFLFFRHL
+426 ECVTLQGNFLFFRHL

-525 EEIPD
+525 EEIPE

-561 VHGDLLKV
+561 VHGDLLQV
-569 DYYERIQEEL
+569 GYYERIQDEL
-579 RLGKVPSVRVY
+579 RVGKVPSVRVY
-590 PERYQIKKEVKA
+590 PERYQIKKKV
-602 KHYSSN
+602 

>member
-1 MESKSIEDMTKLEN
+1 MESKSIRDMTKLEN

-56 KTAFESRDYQASLTI
+56 KTAFETRDYQASLII
-71 SEKRLSLY
+71 SKKRLSLY

-87 ENLSEAFSP
+87 ENLSDAFTP
-96 ISWDQGLWE
+96 ISTDQGLWE

-112 QLVKNRYEGD
+112 QLVRNRYEGD
-122 LAIAYIHSVRR
+122 LALAYIHSVRR
-133 ALLLGEWSPVEY
+133 ALLLGEWSPVDY

-154 KNYSYFLFETF
+154 KNYSDFLFETF
-165 RAETIT
+165 HTEAIT
-171 TELLLDILSVP
+171 TDLLLDILRVP

-190 LNVDAMLAAQRVKDD
+190 LKVDAMLAAQRVKGD
-205 LDYRFSTYKIQK
+205 LDDRFSTYKIQK

-233 VGRIVLDKLS
+233 VGRIVLDNLS

-266 ESATFNIFS
+266 ESAAFNIFS

-413 SDALLEELLKEAS
+413 TNALLEELLNEAS
-426 ECVTLKDNFLFFRHL
+426 ECVTLQGNFLFFRHL

-525 EEIPD
+525 EEIPE

-561 VHGDLLKV
+561 VHGDLLQV
-569 DYYERIQEEL
+569 DYYERIQDEL
-579 RLGKVPSVRVY
+579 RVGKVPSVRVY
-590 PERYQIKKEVKA
+590 PERYQIKKKV
-602 KHYSSN
+602 

>member
-1 MESKSIEDMTKLEN
+1 LVYLLESKSIGDMTKVEN

-56 KTAFESRDYQASLTI
+56 KTAFETRDYQASLII
-71 SEKRLSLY
+71 SKKRLSLY

-87 ENLSEAFSP
+87 ENLSDAFSP
-96 ISWDQGLWE
+96 ISRDQGLWE

-112 QLVKNRYEGD
+112 QLVRNRYEGD
-122 LAIAYIHSVRR
+122 LALAYIHSVRR
-133 ALLLGEWSPVEY
+133 ALLLGEWSPVDY

-154 KNYSYFLFETF
+154 KNYSDFLFETF
-165 RAETIT
+165 HTEAIT
-171 TELLLDILSVP
+171 TDLLLDILRVP

-190 LNVDAMLAAQRVKDD
+190 LKVDAMLAAQRVKGD
-205 LDYRFSTYKIQK
+205 LDDRFSTYKIQK

-233 VGRIVLDKLS
+233 VGRIVLDNLS

-266 ESATFNIFS
+266 ESAAFNIFS

-413 SDALLEELLKEAS
+413 TNALLEELLNEAS
-426 ECVTLKDNFLFFRHL
+426 ECVTLQGNFLFFRHL

-525 EEIPD
+525 EEIPE

-561 VHGDLLKV
+561 VHGDLLQV
-569 DYYERIQEEL
+569 GYYERIQEEL
-579 RLGKVPSVRVY
+579 RVGKVPSVRVY
-590 PERYQIKKEVKA
+590 PEQYQIKKKV
-602 KHYSSN
+602 

>member
-1 MESKSIEDMTKLEN
+1 MESKSIRDMTKLEN

-28 KKIELLAQWALCEFD
+28 KKIELLAQWTLCEFD

-56 KTAFESRDYQASLTI
+56 KTAFETRDYQASLII
-71 SEKRLSLY
+71 SKKRLSLY

-87 ENLSEAFSP
+87 ENLSDAFSP
-96 ISWDQGLWE
+96 ISRDQGLWE

-112 QLVKNRYEGD
+112 QLVRNRYEGD
-122 LAIAYIHSVRR
+122 LALAYIHSVRR
-133 ALLLGEWSPVEY
+133 ALLLGEWSPVDY

-154 KNYSYFLFETF
+154 KNYSDFLFETF
-165 RAETIT
+165 YTEVIT
-171 TELLLDILSVP
+171 TDLLLDILRVP
-182 GFNVQYRE
+182 GFNVPYRE
-190 LNVDAMLAAQRVKDD
+190 LKVDAMLAAQRVKGD
-205 LDYRFSTYKIQK
+205 LDDRFSTYKIQK

-233 VGRIVLDKLS
+233 VGRIVLDNLS

-266 ESATFNIFS
+266 ESAAFNIFS

-413 SDALLEELLKEAS
+413 TNALLEELLNEAS
-426 ECVTLKDNFLFFRHL
+426 ECVTLQGNFLFFRHL

-455 TSSQAESEAAVIN
+455 TSSQAESETAVIN

-494 VFGGVYLFDYDALE
+494 VFGGVYLFD
-508 KFTEVK
+508 
-514 IRTNQNQFEGE
+514 
-525 EEIPD
+525 
-530 WFFEDGVVFLPEE
+530 
-543 IESGLRI
+543 
-550 PSRSLRRLFRE
+550 
-561 VHGDLLKV
+561 
-569 DYYERIQEEL
+569 
-579 RLGKVPSVRVY
+579 
-590 PERYQIKKEVKA
+590 
-602 KHYSSN
+602 

>member
-1 MESKSIEDMTKLEN
+1 MESKSIRDMTKLEN

-56 KTAFESRDYQASLTI
+56 KTAFETRDYQASLII
-71 SEKRLSLY
+71 SKKRLSLY

-87 ENLSEAFSP
+87 ENLSDAFSP
-96 ISWDQGLWE
+96 ISRDQGLWE

-112 QLVKNRYEGD
+112 QLVRNRYEGD
-122 LAIAYIHSVRR
+122 LALAYIHSVRR
-133 ALLLGEWSPVEY
+133 ALLLGEWSPVDY

-154 KNYSYFLFETF
+154 KNYSDFLLETF
-165 RAETIT
+165 HTEAIT
-171 TELLLDILSVP
+171 TDLLLDILRVP

-190 LNVDAMLAAQRVKDD
+190 LKVDAMLAAQRVKAD
-205 LDYRFSTYKIQK
+205 LDDRFSTYKIQK

-233 VGRIVLDKLS
+233 VGRIVLDNHSK
-243 NVPLVIALLNE
+243 VPLVIALLND

-301 RTLGLSYS
+301 RSLGLAYS

-413 SDALLEELLKEAS
+413 TNALLEELLNEAS
-426 ECVTLKDNFLFFRHL
+426 ECVTLQGNFLFFRHL
-441 IVQRRLTPLPVYLE
+441 IVQRRLIPLPVYLE

-525 EEIPD
+525 EEIPE

-561 VHGDLLKV
+561 VHGDLLQV
-569 DYYERIQEEL
+569 GYYERIQDEL
-579 RLGKVPSVRVY
+579 RVGKVPSVRVY
-590 PERYQIKKEVKA
+590 PERYQIKKKV
-602 KHYSSN
+602 